1 MKKELSIKTRPLTTK
16 EIVKFI
22 KEELSDQFIEEL
34 ILRELNFNNIYFEY
48 TYLKLK
54 DYYES
59 MLPDVNVF
67 CQQSETYATNHAIR
81 FRYKAQDI
89 EQSELDRMIKLRAFI

>member
-1 MKKELSIKTRPLTTK
+1 MKKELSIKTRPLTAK
-16 EIVKFI
+16 ETVQFI
-22 KEELSDQFIEEL
+22 REELTDKFIEEH

-59 MLPDVNVF
+59 MLPDVDVF
-67 CQQSETYATNHAIR
+67 SRQSETYVTNHVIC